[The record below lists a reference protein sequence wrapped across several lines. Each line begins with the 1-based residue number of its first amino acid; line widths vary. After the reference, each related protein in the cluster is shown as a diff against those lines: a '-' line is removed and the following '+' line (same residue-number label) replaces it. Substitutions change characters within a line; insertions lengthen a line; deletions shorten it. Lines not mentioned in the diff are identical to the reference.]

1 MPALANLLATR
12 AGVAL
17 EAILDTA
24 EPLEGE
30 LLDHMPTLTKRIYIP
45 CCNSSSPSG
54 LVQAETTDPW
64 QKSGKYALAWV
75 YFCIILLV
83 CASAIRWYQYFNDK
97 IRTALQE
104 EKTKQEMLA
113 FSPDSDFPMSTISS
127 MQSTQKFFPPKSPVP
142 SSPETSAP
150 VFASRTI
157 NKTLALVR
165 SVFYRPMPTIRLR
178 KGWRPIILPSLG
190 AITIIVLALIL
201 VLGYD
206 LIPQPW
212 YWQSIRYGSPPVA
225 IRAGMIAVAMVPWII
240 ALSMK
245 ANFITLL
252 TGIGH
257 ERLNVLHRWLAYI
270 FILLSLIHTIP
281 FYITPIWD
289 AGGYRVFR
297 SFFTSQHVYVYGSGK
312 LTARFILPNFADM
325 HRHLCARSRIVPWHS
340 LLTAASPEILRA
352 VRGHPRSGLDPTSG
366 NTVLALSQLSHVMGL
381 PLCYSRHLADISVS
395 PAVLPEL
402 DKPVSHV
409 MAHRR
414 GSGHYTPPSKRSQ
427 SDYPDPDEV
436 EAGSVRLPTNARYLL
451 LRKPPLHDSISVQ
464 R

>member
-1 MPALANLLATR
+1 MQTTTLLLCISSPRMSVMHITTESSPMAVLSPYISMCSLCWFVRCLYHISYCLLRFAILLHISYNPLILRMRLATIQVPQHIRATQSEDVRGLVPQTLPYIIAHRQFAEVKAASAQNYSQTRTLLTIALIAMPALANLLATR

-24 EPLEGE
+24 EPLEAD
-30 LLDHMPTLTKRIYIP
+30 LLQHVPTLTRRILIP

-54 LVQAETTDPW
+54 LVQAETVDPW

-142 SSPETSAP
+142 GRPETGAP
-150 VFASRTI
+150 GFASRTI
-157 NKTLALVR
+157 NIGLAFFR
-165 SVFYRPMPTIRLR
+165 SVFYRPMPTIRVR

-190 AITIIVLALIL
+190 AVTIIALAVIL

-297 SFFTSQHVYVYGSGK
+297 SFFTSQHVYVYGSG
-312 LTARFILPNFADM
+312 R
-325 HRHLCARSRIVPWHS
+325 
-340 LLTAASPEILRA
+340 
-352 VRGHPRSGLDPTSG
+352 
-366 NTVLALSQLSHVMGL
+366 
-381 PLCYSRHLADISVS
+381 
-395 PAVLPEL
+395 
-402 DKPVSHV
+402 
-409 MAHRR
+409 
-414 GSGHYTPPSKRSQ
+414 
-427 SDYPDPDEV
+427 
-436 EAGSVRLPTNARYLL
+436 
-451 LRKPPLHDSISVQ
+451 
-464 R
+464 